1 MEGKRMTS
9 EKTSHPLNLVPAR
22 WQSGPAPA
30 KEAAARAAIEAR
42 VGRPLSDREWVR
54 DRARLLEFVSILR
67 AWHQEGTISE
77 SELRKAAKIRKLR
90 SRDPWSPAQ
99 QNPRRKTRRWE
110 PRQAAWCGGRSEERR
125 VGKECS
131 SRGA

>member
-67 AWHQEGTISE
+67 AWHQEGTITE
-77 SELRKAAKIRKLR
+77 SELRKAA
-90 SRDPWSPAQ
+90 
-99 QNPRRKTRRWE
+99 
-110 PRQAAWCGGRSEERR
+110 
-125 VGKECS
+125 
-131 SRGA
+131 